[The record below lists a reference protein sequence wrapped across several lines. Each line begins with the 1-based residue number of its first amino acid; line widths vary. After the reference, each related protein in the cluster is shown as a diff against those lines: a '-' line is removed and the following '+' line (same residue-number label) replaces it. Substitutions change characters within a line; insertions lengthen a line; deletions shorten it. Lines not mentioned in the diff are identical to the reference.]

1 MDIEIVSTIVNGF
14 VTAIGLHELVKYS
27 LGRKF
32 KDDPPAKR
40 TWRMW
45 LDRWRI
51 EIIFAAVLVPQ
62 WADWA
67 PALLSLIPGV
77 EK

>member
-1 MDIEIVSTIVNGF
+1 MTPEIVQMIVDGVVNVVGF
-14 VTAIGLHELVKYS
+14 HELVKYS

-32 KDDPPAKR
+32 KDDKPDKR

-45 LDRWRI
+45 FDRWRI
-51 EIIFAAVLVPQ
+51 EIIFAAVLIPQ

-67 PALLSLIPGV
+67 PNLLSLIPGV
-77 EK
+77 E

>member
-1 MDIEIVSTIVNGF
+1 MDVEIVSIISSTIINV
-14 VTAIGLHELVKYS
+14 VGLHELVRYS
-27 LGRKF
+27 LGRQFK
-32 KDDPPAKR
+32 KDDKPAKW

-45 LDRWRI
+45 FDRWRI

-77 EK
+77 E

>member
-1 MDIEIVSTIVNGF
+1 MDPEIASIIASTIVN
-14 VTAIGLHELVKYS
+14 VVGLHELVRYS

-32 KDDPPAKR
+32 KDDGKPDKR

-45 LDRWRI
+45 FDRWRI

-77 EK
+77 E

>member
-1 MDIEIVSTIVNGF
+1 MDQEIVSTIVNGI
-14 VTAIGLHELVKYS
+14 VTVVGLHELVRYS
-27 LGRKF
+27 INRQF
-32 KDDPPAKR
+32 QDDRPAKR

-45 LDRWRI
+45 FDRWRI

-77 EK
+77 D

>member
-1 MDIEIVSTIVNGF
+1 MMDAETVQIVVDGVVNVVGF
-14 VTAIGLHELVKYS
+14 RELVRYS

-32 KDDPPAKR
+32 KADKPNKR

-45 LDRWRI
+45 FDRWRI

-67 PALLSLIPGV
+67 PNLLSLIPGV
-77 EK
+77 D

>member
-1 MDIEIVSTIVNGF
+1 MDAEIVTTIVNGV
-14 VTAIGLHELVKYS
+14 VTVVGLHELVRYS

-32 KDDPPAKR
+32 RNDPAPSKR

-45 LDRWRI
+45 FDRWRI

-77 EK
+77 E